1 MIRTVPH
8 VVYDVVRGEGLA
20 SAMRRAGERVSEG
33 ARHAAFRAA
42 SVVAGAADAAIVNVS
57 AVSVAPR
64 TGGVAV
70 QLEARLRA
78 ERALRSVALLHPG
91 GLALSKP
98 FAHVRRVASH
108 GFEAAVREALAVTG
122 AKAVHLEGTNGV
134 PLDSAMRLLSDGV
147 AVVVSVHDFS
157 LFCAR
162 PHLLEEPEGRFCDYS
177 RDLDRCHRCL
187 QQTWPGVSKREQSER
202 RESARRL
209 LAAATGLIFPSHFL
223 LDRHRE
229 LFSLPQLEGAVVE
242 PALAGGDSDIPR
254 DGSRRGIAFAGSV
267 KRHKGAHLLPE
278 LARSL
283 AGRGI
288 TLHVFGGGD
297 AELLQSL
304 RAQPNVVVHG
314 YYRSGS
320 LPSLLV
326 RHDIGLVVLPS
337 IVPESYGLTLTEAWR
352 ADASAATFD
361 LGAPADRIRR
371 EGGGWLAPLDSGAEG
386 LIAIIDRWLEG
397 ETSPHTG
404 VGPSPAAVARTHVD
418 LYIRWGLLS

>member
-1 MIRTVPH
+1 MIRAIV
-8 VVYDVVRGEGLA
+8 DVVRGEGLA
-20 SAMRRAGERVSEG
+20 SALRRAGERVREG
-33 ARHAAFRAA
+33 ARYAALRAA

-57 AVSVAPR
+57 ATSVAPR

-78 ERALRSVALLHPG
+78 ERTLRSVALLHPG

-98 FAHVRRVASH
+98 FAHVRQLAPQ

-122 AKAVHLEGTNGV
+122 AKAIHLEGTNGV
-134 PLDSAMRLLSDGV
+134 PLDSALRLLGDGI

-187 QQTWPGVSKREQSER
+187 LQTWPAVSKNAQSER
-202 RESARRL
+202 RELARRL
-209 LAAATGLIFPSHFL
+209 LASATGLIFPSHFL

-229 LFSLPQLEGAVVE
+229 LFSLPQLQGEIVE
-242 PALAGGDSDIPR
+242 PALAGADRNVPP
-254 DGSRRGIAFAGSV
+254 DGSARGVAFAGSV

-278 LARSL
+278 LARAL
-283 AGRGI
+283 AGRGLK
-288 TLHVFGGGD
+288 LHVFGGGD
-297 AELLQSL
+297 AELLQTL
-304 RAQPNVVVHG
+304 RAQPNIVIHG

-320 LPSLLV
+320 LPSLLA
-326 RHDIGLVVLPS
+326 RHGIGLVVLPS

-352 ADASAATFD
+352 AGAFAAIFD
-361 LGAPADRIRR
+361 LGATADRIRH

-386 LIAIIDRWLEG
+386 LERIIERWLRG
-397 ETSPHTG
+397 ETSPNTG
-404 VGPSPAAVARTHVD
+404 VALTPAAVARAHLD